1 MIGVIVNVGAIIA
14 GGSLG
19 LVLKQGLPERV
30 TKVIM
35 QGIGLSVLVIGI
47 SGAIKTDNMLLLVMS
62 LVIGGAIGALI
73 KIDYNLERFGKY
85 VESKFSENENGFAKG
100 FVITTLIYCVGAM
113 AIVGSIQAGVQGDNT
128 TLFIKSILDGVTAII
143 FAATLGYGVLF
154 SSIPVL
160 IYQGLIVLLGIQLEP
175 FITDPLLLE
184 LGAVG
189 GVIIIG
195 IGLTLLEIKKINLG
209 DLLPA
214 IFIPVIYFLIASLF

>member
-1 MIGVIVNVGAIIA
+1 MIGVLVNVGAILA
-14 GGSLG
+14 GGTIG
-19 LVLKQGLPERV
+19 LLLKQGLPERV

-47 SGAIKTDNMLLLVMS
+47 SGAIETNNMLLLVMS
-62 LVIGGAIGALI
+62 LVLGGAIGALI
-73 KIDYNLERFGKY
+73 KIDYRLERFGEY
-85 VESKFSENENGFAKG
+85 VESKFSETENGFAKG

-113 AIVGSIQAGVQGDNT
+113 AIVGSIEAGVQGDNT
-128 TLFIKSILDGVTAII
+128 TLFVKSILDGVTAIV

-160 IYQGLIVLLGIQLEP
+160 IYQGAMVLLGIQLEP
-175 FITDPLLLE
+175 LITDTLVNE
-184 LGAVG
+184 IGAVG

-214 IFIPVIYFLIASLF
+214 LFIPVIYFIILGLF

>member
-1 MIGVIVNVGAIIA
+1 MVGVLVNVGAII
-14 GGSLG
+14 GGGAIG
-19 LVLKQGLPERV
+19 LLLKQGLPERV
-30 TKVIM
+30 NKVIM

-47 SGAIKTDNMLLLVMS
+47 SSAIKTENMLLLVMS

-73 KIDYNLERFGKY
+73 KIDYSLERFGMF
-85 VESKFSENENGFAKG
+85 VERKFSETDNGFAKG

-113 AIVGSIQAGVQGDNT
+113 AIVGSIEAGVQGDNT
-128 TLFIKSILDGVTAII
+128 TLFVKSILDGVTAII

-160 IYQGLIVLLGIQLEP
+160 IYQGAIVLLGIQLEP
-175 FITDPLLLE
+175 LITDALVVE

-214 IFIPVIYFLIASLF
+214 ILIPIAYFIIMGLF